1 LEKESKAR
9 IKYKKYCSYCGKEV
23 TSSDIV
29 KGYEYEKN
37 KYVVMTDDELEKIK
51 TKKDKT
57 IHMNYE
63 CGGFCLPVIVKH
75 VIINLSVAGR
85 SRHEVRKTIFEN
97 ITAYY

>member
-1 LEKESKAR
+1 
-9 IKYKKYCSYCGKEV
+9 
-23 TSSDIV
+23 
-29 KGYEYEKN
+29 
-37 KYVVMTDDELEKIK
+37 MTDDELEKIK